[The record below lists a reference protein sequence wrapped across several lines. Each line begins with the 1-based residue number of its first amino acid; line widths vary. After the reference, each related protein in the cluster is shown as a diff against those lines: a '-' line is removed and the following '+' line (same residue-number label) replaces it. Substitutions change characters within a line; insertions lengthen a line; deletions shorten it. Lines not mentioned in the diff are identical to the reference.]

1 MAFPFWIKE
10 SLLHWI
16 SGSCIH
22 VWFIWWMYSRFY
34 LGIRSFK
41 WLLFFLTGKGLQRQ
55 DPVRKDGGCQGGWGT
70 LEL

>member
-1 MAFPFWIKE
+1 MYDLSDECIQY
-10 SLLHWI
+10 LLH
-16 SGSCIH
+16 
-22 VWFIWWMYSRFY
+22 SRFY